1 MGEEYSDYEKKVH
14 DAIFENSQN
23 EYSDEIKK
31 LNRLFANEIKISSK
45 LKSKDEFIEEFD
57 KVKIFKKS
65 NTKVIYMNKVLIGAA
80 AAVILLVGGYFG
92 FASSKQEVQVSNQ
105 NELKA
110 KVVFVIGDV
119 KVKNNLNDAGTK
131 PEVGVL
137 LSKNQ
142 ILITGE
148 KGTADLQFS
157 NNSTLR
163 IRPNSEISIKNL
175 LEQDGKL
182 TEEVNLKK
190 GSAIA
195 NINKQKQTDNFNIV
209 TPTVIAGVRGTRFL
223 IIVDPDKNKDE
234 VTKVS
239 VLDGSVGITKHKD
252 EVPLSTE
259 PIVIIDGKESAQEI
273 SRGGDFKKSSLTTPD
288 KDIIEGKD
296 SIDSEDSN
304 SSLSNETEGSLF
316 KKYGRLEILSLD
328 GGAKITGVIT
338 SMNDAEFTVHT
349 VKGFVKVD
357 RKKVIS
363 HDSKQ
368 LK

>member
-1 MGEEYSDYEKKVH
+1 MIEEYSDYERKIH

-23 EYSDEIKK
+23 EYSEDIKK
-31 LNRLFANEIKISSK
+31 LNGLFAKDIKISTK
-45 LKSKDEFIEEFD
+45 FKSSDEFIQEFE
-57 KVKIFKKS
+57 KVKNLKKS
-65 NTKVIYMNKVLIGAA
+65 HTKVNSMNKILIGAA
-80 AAVILLVGGYFG
+80 AAVILIVGGYFG

-110 KVVFVIGDV
+110 KVIFVIGDV
-119 KVKNNLNDAGTK
+119 KVKNNLNEQGTK
-131 PEVGVL
+131 PETGVL
-137 LSKNQ
+137 LTKSQ

-163 IRPNSEISIKNL
+163 IRPNSEISIKRL

-190 GSAIA
+190 GSLIA
-195 NINKQKQTDNFNIV
+195 NINKQKQTDNFNVV

-223 IIVDPDKNKDE
+223 ITVDPNKNKEE

-239 VLDGSVGITKHKD
+239 VLDGSVGITKHKE
-252 EVPLSTE
+252 EVPLTTE
-259 PIVIIDGKESAQEI
+259 PILIIDGKESAQEN
-273 SRGGDFKKSSLTTPD
+273 SKGGDFTKSAITQGD
-288 KDIIEGKD
+288 VDIIEGRD
-296 SIDSEDSN
+296 SAATEESTTTVAA
-304 SSLSNETEGSLF
+304 ETEASLF
-316 KKYGRLEILSLD
+316 KKYGRLEVLSLD
-328 GGAKITGVIT
+328 GGSKITGVIT
-338 SMNDAEFTVHT
+338 SMNDDEFTVHT
-349 VKGFVKVD
+349 TKGFVKVD

>member
-1 MGEEYSDYEKKVH
+1 MIEEYSDYEKKIH
-14 DAIFENSQN
+14 EAIFENSQN
-23 EYSDEIKK
+23 EYSEDIKK
-31 LNRLFANEIKISSK
+31 LNSLFANEIKISSK
-45 LKSKDEFIEEFD
+45 FKSSDEFIQEFE
-57 KVKIFKKS
+57 KVKSLKKS
-65 NTKVIYMNKVLIGAA
+65 NTKVNSMNKILIGAA
-80 AAVILLVGGYFG
+80 AAVILIVGGYFG
-92 FASSKQEVQVSNQ
+92 FASSKQEVQVSNL

-119 KVKNNLNDAGTK
+119 KVKNNLNEAGTK
-131 PEVGVL
+131 PETGSL
-137 LSKNQ
+137 LTKNQ
-142 ILITGE
+142 ILITGD

-163 IRPNSEISIKNL
+163 IRPNSEISIKRL

-190 GSAIA
+190 GSLVA
-195 NINKQKQTDNFNIV
+195 NINKQKQTDNFNVV

-223 IIVDPDKNKDE
+223 ITVDPNKNKDE

-252 EVPLSTE
+252 EAPLTTE
-259 PIVIIDGKESAQEI
+259 PVVIIDGKEAAQET
-273 SRGGDFKKSSLTTPD
+273 SKGGDFLKSSITQED
-288 KDIIEGKD
+288 IDIIEGKETTEPEEA
-296 SIDSEDSN
+296 S
-304 SSLSNETEGSLF
+304 ETEQSLF
-316 KKYGRLEILSLD
+316 KKYGRLEVLSLD
-328 GGAKITGVIT
+328 GGSKITGVIT
-338 SMNDAEFTVHT
+338 SMNDDEFTVHT
-349 VKGFVKVD
+349 TKGFVKVD